1 MVLKVFKSFRPSV
14 SITLVFIVLVCI
26 FTILGTWQ
34 LKRASEKN
42 ALEQQHQVATALA
55 LETAIEQNSR
65 FARVNVRG
73 HYDPVR
79 HILLDNQIWQGR
91 AGVYVFTPFYSLS
104 GSVILVNRGWLPLG
118 AERKMMP
125 EIPTPEQEI
134 ILKGML
140 NNIPVPGRILGTADN
155 LKQDQWPQ
163 LVTYL
168 NLSDI
173 SESLNTPLE
182 NWVVQLSKQELGG
195 FDGREW
201 KPVFLSSDR
210 HNGYAFQWFA
220 LVAASIIM
228 WLYLGIRKTPGN
240 NK

>member
-1 MVLKVFKSFRPSV
+1 MVLKVFKSFRPSG
-14 SITLVFIVLVCI
+14 STTLVFFVLVCI
-26 FTILGTWQ
+26 FATLGTWQ
-34 LKRASEKN
+34 LSRAAEKK
-42 ALEQQHQVATALA
+42 ALEQQNQVATTLT
-55 LETAIEQNSR
+55 LKTAIAQNSR

-104 GSVILVNRGWLPLG
+104 GSVILVNRGWLPLDAG
-118 AERKMMP
+118 RKMMP
-125 EIPTPEQEI
+125 EIPTSEHEI
-134 ILKGML
+134 VLKGIL
-140 NNIPVPGRILGTADN
+140 NIIPVPGRILGTADN

-168 NLSDI
+168 NLPDI
-173 SESLNTPLE
+173 SESLKAPLE
-182 NWVVQLSKQELGG
+182 NWVVQLSKQELSG

-210 HNGYAFQWFA
+210 HKGYAFQWFA

-228 WLYLGIRKTPGN
+228 WLYLGFRKTPGN